1 MGDEW
6 ITYRDDWYNDRIME
20 TFISAPIIDKQND
33 LIPTKTM
40 EESMDFFMKYGV
52 YSFKHEE
59 QPIGLPLAWK
69 TEDGKVKIKVGIHSG
84 LEMHDHAW
92 KEIKAYGLRGGS
104 SIRGEATQQKQVC
117 EGDKCHNQIDEL
129 GLWSVSWVE
138 DHPANPQ
145 AEVTQV
151 AAMAKSDLKKETV
164 SVKAPDG
171 YHWMNYKEGPVLMEG
186 EYQPH
191 DGASA
196 EFEFE
201 VITDHDPEL
210 LKGCGCGC
218 SGSKSETTDSFKYNN
233 DNLRSKEGNP
243 MTEETANTEVAS
255 PEEISEEKA
264 EEVTEEVKEE
274 ETTEEVKEE
283 HEEEKEEEDEKMEDE
298 KMDHKEEKADY
309 KKNME
314 NVKTALMAA
323 LDYLSD
329 EKMDHEEDKDMHEE
343 DKDMH
348 EEKAEDPAKEKEIN
362 LDEAIKALKKN
373 GYNVYSGSKT
383 TPAPKKINTPKSTY
397 SLEDLVKRDWDELER
412 IERGM

>member
-1 MGDEW
+1 MAENADW
-6 ITYRDDWYNDRIME
+6 KVYRDDWYNDRIME

-84 LEMHDHAW
+84 LEMHDFAW

-104 SIRGEATQQKQVC
+104 SIRGEATQQKEVC

-151 AAMAKSDLKKETV
+151 AAMAKSDLKKETEK
-164 SVKAPDG
+164 VKAPEG
-171 YHWMNYKEGPVLMEG
+171 YHWMNYKTGPVLMKG
-186 EYQPH
+186 EYEPH
-191 DGASA
+191 EGASA

-201 VITDHDPEL
+201 VIEDHDPEL

-255 PEEISEEKA
+255 PEEISEEKT

-283 HEEEKEEEDEKMEDE
+283 HEEEEEDEKME
-298 KMDHKEEKADY
+298 EEKADY
-309 KKNME
+309 KKNMD
-314 NVKTALMAA
+314 NVKNALMAA
-323 LDYLSD
+323 LEYLSD
-329 EKMDHEEDKDMHEE
+329 EKMDHKMDHEE
-343 DKDMH
+343 EE
-348 EEKAEDPAKEKEIN
+348 EEKSEDPVKEKEIN